1 MKYWHWHLT
10 YTVIKYIVLSGTS
23 LLKNCEGLPYY
34 LVQTY
39 TYINHRI
46 KFCLFF
52 FFFYGL
58 QHIQI
63 FLHCY
68 RLEMQN
74 MLRYVLKSN
83 VAKVRQFQNKAS
95 LYQLNSIC
103 CHFGIADKKKK
114 IMWRQGPLKCR
125 VQCGCNSYSPLRMA
139 LCEGDSCKTK
149 TQNKTKTGR

>member
-1 MKYWHWHLT
+1 MKDYHITWRRHTHTLIT
-10 YTVIKYIVLSGTS
+10 ESNSVS
-23 LLKNCEGLPYY
+23 
-34 LVQTY
+34 
-39 TYINHRI
+39 
-46 KFCLFF
+46 FF

-58 QHIQI
+58 QHILI

-125 VQCGCNSYSPLRMA
+125 VRCGCNSYSPLRMA

-149 TQNKTKTGR
+149 TQNKKKNRKIMCSYYFKVLVIPEITK